1 MKAIGYCACS
11 SPQIDSASQDL
22 AQGARKDDEW
32 QVKSSSQKEME
43 VGSVQTDANPRAR
56 GDKRWEGNNVT
67 LGITLNS
74 GKIDPEFSAMMNIDI
89 EGMGYLMLVTKVSNS
104 NLGDT
109 GTRGS

>member
-1 MKAIGYCACS
+1 M
-11 SPQIDSASQDL
+11 
-22 AQGARKDDEW
+22 
-32 QVKSSSQKEME
+32 
-43 VGSVQTDANPRAR
+43 
-56 GDKRWEGNNVT
+56 T